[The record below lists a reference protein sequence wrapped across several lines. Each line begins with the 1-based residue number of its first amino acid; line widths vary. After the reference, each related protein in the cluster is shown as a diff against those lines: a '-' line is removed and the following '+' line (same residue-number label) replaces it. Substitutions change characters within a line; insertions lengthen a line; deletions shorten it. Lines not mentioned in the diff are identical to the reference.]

1 MAFYNNVIAG
11 AAGAGSAGGAT
22 DYQISK
28 SLRFSS
34 GDSSYLSRT
43 PASAGNSKTFTFS
56 CWLKKS
62 GINSSNRYQLL
73 SSLVSGSVYF
83 TLEFET
89 EKLKVFDGGAIS
101 GGLAT
106 DGVFRDP
113 SAWYH
118 IVCAVDTTDGTAAN
132 RVKLYV
138 NGVQQTLTGTQ
149 PSQNSDLAINTTTSM
164 SVGAL
169 DTGSIQH
176 TLDGYLAEV
185 HFIDGQALAPTDFG
199 EFDSNNFWQLKKFTH
214 GTAKHTGDW
223 IGDTVGTP
231 YSAPTG
237 SSKAFDGDDST
248 AAAPTTSSAF
258 VFTPSTPITGISK
271 VRIRVYRDSQQ
282 NDDDGLQLN
291 GTAIGSNWTAGGATS
306 EVEFNVNNLT
316 SLRWETNSITHWYKV
331 YKIEIY
337 YDGAYHTLVPGD
349 INSFHLDFS
358 DATSNQALGYDSSIS
373 SPALNNKGGFD
384 AITYTGNGG
393 TQTIKGLAFQPD
405 FVWLKARDQSYY
417 HILVDSVRGKTKELY
432 SNDHSSSA
440 TTTNTVTSFNSN
452 GFSLGNRTN
461 TNQNGTD
468 YVAWA
473 WKAGGTA
480 SSNTDGSQ
488 TSSVSANTTYGFSI
502 VTGTQS
508 ANNTVNTYG
517 HGLGAE
523 PKMILLKRT
532 DGSEDWYVY
541 HKELGNTSRIQLNST
556 SAVTTGSGV
565 WGSTTPTSSVFTIQ
579 SFNAGDFV
587 AYCWSEVSGFSKFS
601 SYTGNGST
609 SGPTVT
615 TGFKPRYVLL
625 KHSSGSGNNWMI
637 LDSARAGDDKLLF
650 ASSSGAENTGTD
662 RVKFTDTGFQIL
674 DSSGGFNTNGETYIY
689 AAFGDRA
696 GNNFTTNNLI
706 ATAGLETASQGMDV
720 LTYTGNGSTQ
730 SITGL
735 NFQPD
740 FVWLKKTSASADHYL
755 YDVVRGANNRL
766 YSNTTGAESTSSTGL
781 TAFNSDGFT
790 VGSANDVNQSS
801 NTYVAWAWKAG
812 GTASSNSNGTITS
825 SVSANQTYGFSI
837 VSYNGDNNAGDT
849 VGHGLGSAPKWI
861 LVKNRDDAF
870 NWYVYHH
877 ELGATKYLRLDT
889 TATEITGS
897 GAWNNTAPTSTVFS
911 LGQDNNVND
920 GNKDYIAYC
929 WSEIPGFSKFGSY
942 IGNGSST
949 GPVVT
954 TGFKPKYLLIK
965 SSTVS
970 GAAWYLW
977 DSVRDT
983 SNPRD
988 KVIQIN
994 TDGQQDS
1001 GAGYNINFNNDG
1013 FQIVSASDSWNR
1025 NNDTFLYMAFAD
1037 KPPGEIIDSLID
1049 TPMDITADSG
1059 NNPGNYATLNPLQ
1072 NGGLTLSNGNLD
1084 VAKSAAGWATTTGTI
1099 GISSGK
1105 YYFEYT
1111 ASTAYDNHMIGVV
1124 TSDVTLST
1132 YLGNYASGWGYQSNG
1147 NKVHA
1152 DSFTGSQPT
1161 ANSGGDIIQVA
1172 VDMDAG
1178 KIWFG
1183 INGTYIGSGN
1193 PSSGANP
1200 AYSNLSGTVF
1210 PAVSHAGTLNGSFNF
1225 GARDFSYTPPTNF
1238 VSICTTNLPDPTIAD
1253 PSTAFEAK
1261 TYTGTDNS
1269 NAITGLGHSP
1279 DLLWIK
1285 RRSGNSGGVIF
1296 DQIRGV
1302 TKALETANS
1311 GADKN
1316 NDPPITS
1323 FDADGFTVGGS
1334 YSQVNANNE
1343 TYIAWSWDAGSSNTS
1358 VSVGGLNSSAYNQSQ
1373 TWSTYGTFTGSYSGS
1388 YDWAGVFAASN
1399 TYDAAGS
1406 LYLASGTGKW
1416 TLTSSLACNS
1426 EIKIYVNGASS
1437 FTINEG
1443 LSDEKTVASTSSG
1456 FHYVVIPFSG
1466 NISSIKLNTATQ
1478 YTIRIYVDGA
1488 ALIDQGITL
1497 GGAGVPNVP
1506 TIASTVRANPSTGFS
1521 IIQYTAAGS
1530 TGTISHQLN
1539 AVPDFILA
1547 KSRTSTGSWMTYHSA
1562 YPGGTHGFN
1571 FQATTGVYTDSGYWN
1586 GVSPDSNVITLG
1598 SYTSSAYDWIAYC
1611 WSAVEGYSSFGKYT
1625 GNGSADGPFI
1635 YTGYRVKWL
1644 LTKRSD
1650 GGANDWQLI
1659 DATRS
1664 PSNVAD
1670 DVLKPNTSGAEGTH
1684 ADYGVDFLS
1693 NGFKHR
1699 TAHVARNGSGN
1710 TYIYAAFAEHPL
1722 KTARAR

>member
-1 MAFYNNVIAG
+1 MVVYNNILAG
-11 AAGAGSAGGAT
+11 ASGVTTGAA
-22 DYQISK
+22 DYQISR

-34 GDSSYLSRT
+34 GDSSQLTRT
-43 PASAGNSKTFTFS
+43 PSSEGNRKTWTWS
-56 CWLKKS
+56 GWVKRS
-62 GINSSNRYQLL
+62 GIGTNDPIFEVAGSSTKATQ
-73 SSLVSGSVYF
+73 F
-83 TLEFET
+83 A
-89 EKLKVFDGGAIS
+89 LKFHSNDYISIDYGGAFY
-101 GGLAT
+101 LQT
-106 DGVFRDP
+106 TRLVRDP
-113 SAWYH
+113 SAWMH
-118 IVCAVDTTDGTAAN
+118 LVVAVNTTLSTANNRIRLYINGVEETLFTTRNNPNQNEDLAVNRTAAHTISASS
-132 RVKLYV
+132 
-138 NGVQQTLTGTQ
+138 NG
-149 PSQNSDLAINTTTSM
+149 
-164 SVGAL
+164 
-169 DTGSIQH
+169 
-176 TLDGYLAEV
+176 LDGYLADV
-185 HFIDGQALAPTDFG
+185 HFVDGVSGLTASDFG
-199 EFDSNNFWQLKKFTH
+199 EFDSNNVWQAKKFTH
-214 GTAKHTGDW
+214 GTAKHLGDW
-223 IGDTVGTP
+223 INDTVGTA

-248 AAAPTTSSAF
+248 AAAPATSSAF

-271 VRIRVYRDSQQ
+271 VRIRAYRDPQQ

-306 EVEFNVNNLT
+306 EVEITVNNLT
-316 SLRWETNSITHWYKV
+316 SLRWETNSISHWYKV

-349 INSFHLDFS
+349 INSFHLNFEDT
-358 DATSNQALGYDSSIS
+358 TSNQALCYDASIS

-405 FVWLKARDQSYY
+405 LVWLKARDQSYY
-417 HILVDSVRGKTKELY
+417 HILVDSVRGNTKELY
-432 SNDHSSSA
+432 SNDTTAES
-440 TTTNTVTSFNSN
+440 TTTNTVTSFDSN
-452 GFSLGNRTN
+452 GFSLGNRAN
-461 TNQNGTD
+461 TNENGTD

-480 SSNTDGSQ
+480 SSNTDGSI
-488 TSSVSANTTYGFSI
+488 TSQVSASDEYGFS
-502 VTGTQS
+502 VVKWTGQS
-508 ANNTVNTYG
+508 SGSATIG
-517 HGLGAE
+517 HGLSSA
-523 PKMILLKRT
+523 PKFILVKALTGSVGWTVGHDSIGWTKRLKLNAT
-532 DGSEDWYVY
+532 DGE
-541 HKELGNTSRIQLNST
+541 ST
-556 SAVTTGSGV
+556 SSNYWNDTA
-565 WGSTTPTSSVFTIQ
+565 PTSSVFT
-579 SFNAGDFV
+579 SGANNVNNTFV

-696 GNNFTTNNLI
+696 GNNWTPNNLI
-706 ATAGLETASQGMDV
+706 HGPTTKTFTDEKPDGSAWGNIANAFDGNTSTYADGTSNNGTTSKIVFNPPLTGVTSLRLYWYGTSNYGYNNTNIGTGSTTAEWKSVYSGSATTVNNIIGISQAGNGVVRIYAIEVNGTV
-720 LTYTGNGSTQ
+720 LTGYTD
-730 SITGL
+730 L
-735 NFQPD
+735 DP
-740 FVWLKKTSASADHYL
+740 AD
-755 YDVVRGANNRL
+755 
-766 YSNTTGAESTSSTGL
+766 
-781 TAFNSDGFT
+781 
-790 VGSANDVNQSS
+790 
-801 NTYVAWAWKAG
+801 
-812 GTASSNSNGTITS
+812 
-825 SVSANQTYGFSI
+825 
-837 VSYNGDNNAGDT
+837 
-849 VGHGLGSAPKWI
+849 
-861 LVKNRDDAF
+861 
-870 NWYVYHH
+870 
-877 ELGATKYLRLDT
+877 
-889 TATEITGS
+889 
-897 GAWNNTAPTSTVFS
+897 
-911 LGQDNNVND
+911 
-920 GNKDYIAYC
+920 
-929 WSEIPGFSKFGSY
+929 
-942 IGNGSST
+942 
-949 GPVVT
+949 
-954 TGFKPKYLLIK
+954 
-965 SSTVS
+965 
-970 GAAWYLW
+970 
-977 DSVRDT
+977 
-983 SNPRD
+983 
-988 KVIQIN
+988 
-994 TDGQQDS
+994 
-1001 GAGYNINFNNDG
+1001 
-1013 FQIVSASDSWNR
+1013 
-1025 NNDTFLYMAFAD
+1025 
-1037 KPPGEIIDSLID
+1037 IDSLID

-1059 NNPGNYATLNPLQ
+1059 NSPGNYATLNPLQ

-1084 VAKSAAGWATTTGTI
+1084 VAKSASGWATTTGTI

-1193 PSSGANP
+1193 PSNGANP

-1358 VSVGGLNSSAYNQSQ
+1358 ISAGSLNSSLYDQSQ
-1373 TWSTYGTFTGSYSGS
+1373 TWSSGITSGS
-1388 YDWAGVFAASN
+1388 SPNSSYGVANVFNGEKTGLNNTCFVNNSSHVQVDFTTLSSASTVTVHYTAN
-1399 TYDAAGS
+1399 GS
-1406 LYLASGTGKW
+1406 GVLK
-1416 TLTSSLACNS
+1416 
-1426 EIKIYVNGASS
+1426 VNGTNQ
-1437 FTINEG
+1437 TIDGSGSNVYRSVTVNVSG
-1443 LSDEKTVASTSSG
+1443 LSSVRWEQADGSNFVGVSG
-1456 FHYVVIPFSG
+1456 IE
-1466 NISSIKLNTATQ
+1466 
-1478 YTIRIYVDGA
+1478 VDGK
-1488 ALIDQGITL
+1488 LLVDNGITL
-1497 GGAGVPNVP
+1497 ANVP
-1506 TIASTVRANPSTGFS
+1506 SIASTVRANPSTGFS
-1521 IIQYTAAGS
+1521 IIEYSATGS

-1547 KSRTSTGSWMTYHSA
+1547 KARTSTGSWMTYHSA

-1571 FQATTGVYTDSGYWN
+1571 FQATTSVYTDSGYWN

-1625 GNGSADGPFI
+1625 GNGSADGPFV
-1635 YTGYRVKWL
+1635 YTGHRSRFIL
-1644 LTKRSD
+1644 IKRSD
-1650 GGANDWQLI
+1650 GNGPWVIVDTERNTYNVMDNHLLAN
-1659 DATRS
+1659 A
-1664 PSNVAD
+1664 AA
-1670 DVLKPNTSGAEGTH
+1670 AENGSTIGNIC
-1684 ADYGVDFLS
+1684 DSVS
-1693 NGFKHR
+1693 NGFKLR
-1699 TAHVARNGSGN
+1699 GSDGWFNGSGA
-1710 TYIYAAFAEHPL
+1710 TYVYAAFAEHPF